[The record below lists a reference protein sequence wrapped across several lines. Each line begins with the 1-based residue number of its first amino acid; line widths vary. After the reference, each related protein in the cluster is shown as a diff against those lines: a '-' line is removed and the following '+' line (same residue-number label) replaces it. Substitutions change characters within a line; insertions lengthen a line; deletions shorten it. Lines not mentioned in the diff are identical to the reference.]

1 MVPFQVGR
9 EIGRDDRGNRNGRSG
24 QDGKYPRNCR
34 PAQLAFF
41 NCFFQVILGRAG
53 LDAEG
58 QAFLFQVERFAD
70 GAGEVGEG
78 AGVEFVVFSKFPGA
92 GGIIG
97 AFQGIDEVEKRIVG
111 DDVLAFRFQYRPFIG
126 VLGMGFELCLP

>member
-1 MVPFQVGR
+1 MAFPDVPGPVAEPPALGLERLHLDFAVAHQGIKNPVAQAHPFPDRSVG
-9 EIGRDDRGNRNGRSG
+9 
-24 QDGKYPRNCR
+24 K
-34 PAQLAFF
+34 A
-41 NCFFQVILGRAG
+41 LGD
-53 LDAEG
+53 LD
-58 QAFLFQVERFAD
+58 FVAD

-78 AGVEFVVFSKFPGA
+78 ACVEFVVFSKFPGA

-111 DDVLAFRFQYRPFIG
+111 DDVLAFCFQYRPFIG